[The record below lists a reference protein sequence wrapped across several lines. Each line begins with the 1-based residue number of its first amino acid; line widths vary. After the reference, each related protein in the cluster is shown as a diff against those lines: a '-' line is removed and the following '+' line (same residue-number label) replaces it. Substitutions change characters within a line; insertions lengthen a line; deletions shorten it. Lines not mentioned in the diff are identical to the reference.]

1 MKYLTGFILGCIF
14 KNKAI
19 HLGIK
24 CIANGIKLYYSIKPQ
39 KPQIVLKKFTN
50 IELVIKINDKQRFQE
65 LFTDYR
71 TNKGYFDQKGVF
83 KITVDHKVLDYF
95 NCNTNLELNVEKICD
110 FDYLNNYGYTLL
122 KEIGDIFV
130 YISYTEI
137 MQKFINVYTSDEVII
152 SSDFILNETHKNLN
166 NIICATVKYPS
177 KSEEFKTE
185 YISKYFKK
193 FLNNQCKLTPEL
205 MLLNYNELNI
215 NLNNMELLVI
225 TSNSTNKYKNHEII
239 NFI

>member
-1 MKYLTGFILGCIF
+1 MDIINNAINSLNSSTFFAGIMMICLNIGSRYIQLNLDESTESYIKYALT
-14 KNKAI
+14 
-19 HLGIK
+19 
-24 CIANGIKLYYSIKPQ
+24 
-39 KPQIVLKKFTN
+39 
-50 IELVIKINDKQRFQE
+50 
-65 LFTDYR
+65 
-71 TNKGYFDQKGVF
+71 
-83 KITVDHKVLDYF
+83 
-95 NCNTNLELNVEKICD
+95 
-110 FDYLNNYGYTLL
+110 
-122 KEIGDIFV
+122 KEILVFTISWMATRNIYSALVLTAVFV
-130 YISYTEI
+130 
-137 MQKFINVYTSDEVII
+137 VLA
-152 SSDFILNETHKNLN
+152 DFILNETHKNLN